1 MPQLPDL
8 SRRPFAPISLAA
20 SILSL
25 SMGCASVTSTAPA
38 NPLLSGHWQLDK
50 SASDLV
56 DTKVGNAIAT
66 WQAKLRQHSGYLNA
80 GNAGNAG
87 GGNGGRGG
95 HRGGQGGGQGGGAQG
110 GSGTD
115 QSGDTSGEEFD
126 MWRPLAPDFPE
137 VHRRLVQVLTPPER
151 VRFDTGTGFVRITPD
166 NVPSRDYHTD
176 EQFSRIDEYGTAK
189 IDAGWSADAFELR
202 VRYSSHATLIEH
214 FAVDARTDTLTVTYH
229 LNDPMVGKI
238 DLNSVYHR
246 G

>member
-25 SMGCASVTSTAPA
+25 SMGCATVSSTAPA
-38 NPLLSGHWQLDK
+38 HPLLSGHWQLDK

-56 DTKVGNAIAT
+56 DTKVGIAIAT
-66 WQAKLRQHSGYLNA
+66 WQAKLRQRSGYLDASNA
-80 GNAGNAG
+80 GNNTG
-87 GGNGGRGG
+87 GGYGGRGG
-95 HRGGQGGGQGGGAQG
+95 HRGGSGGGAQG

-115 QSGDTSGEEFD
+115 QSGDSSGEEFD
-126 MWRPLAPDFPE
+126 MLRPLAPDFPE
-137 VHRRLVQVLTPPER
+137 VHRRLVQVLTPPDR
-151 VRFDTGTGFVRITPD
+151 VRFETGTGFVRITPD

-176 EQFSRIDEYGTAK
+176 EEFSRIDEYGTAK

-202 VRYSSHATLIEH
+202 VRYSSHAKLLEH
-214 FAVDARTDTLTVTYH
+214 YAVDARTDTLTVTYH
-229 LNDPMVGKI
+229 LTDPMVGKI